1 MMLTDVLKQTGNEL
15 MNKYEV
21 GDYFLASPN
30 QTLKGSGVFARV
42 EWSIG
47 DTKYPTLAES
57 VQSAISEAKE
67 AGHTHPIVIGAVP
80 FDKKNPAQLV
90 VPEEVE
96 IAGPIEHHEVKEHNN
111 LQASYTLEPVPIPED
126 YERGINDGLD
136 RIKKGDME
144 KLVLSRSLRMTSDQ
158 PIQVES
164 ILFNLAH
171 HNPSGYTFAL
181 DLPKENDRPRTLIGA
196 SPELLVSKSGFMVM
210 ANPLA
215 GSRPR
220 SNDPAEDQRRADE
233 LIQSA
238 KDLHEHAVVVRAVK
252 ESLDPLCEMI
262 HVPDKPSLIK
272 TETMWHL
279 STEVKGIVRD
289 EKTSSLELATA
300 LHPTPAVC
308 GHPTEAAHEAI
319 RYIEP
324 FDRQYFTGMVGWCN
338 ERGDGEWIVTIRCA
352 EATDHSMQLFAGAG
366 VVAGSKAEEELAE
379 TGAKMQTMLRAM
391 GIHDN

>member
-1 MMLTDVLKQTGNEL
+1 MLLTDVLKQTGNEL
-15 MNKYEV
+15 MKQYEV

-30 QTLKGSGVFARV
+30 QTLKGSGVFAAV
-42 EWSIG
+42 DWTPG
-47 DTKYPTLAES
+47 QAKYPTLAES
-57 VQSAISEAKE
+57 VQATISEAKE
-67 AGHTHPIVIGAVP
+67 AGHAHPIVIGAVP
-80 FDKKNPAQLV
+80 FDKKNAAHLV
-90 VPEEVE
+90 VPKEVD
-96 IAGPIEHHEVKEHNN
+96 IAGPIESGEAQDHNDFH
-111 LQASYTLEPVPIPED
+111 ASYTLEPVPKPED
-126 YERGINDGLD
+126 YERGVNDGLD
-136 RIKKGDME
+136 RIQKGDIE

-164 ILFNLAH
+164 ILSNLAH
-171 HNPSGYTFAL
+171 HNTSGYTFAL
-181 DLPKENDRPRTLIGA
+181 DLPKENDRSRTLIGA

-220 SNDPAEDQRRADE
+220 SSDPVEDQRRADE

-252 ESLDPLCEMI
+252 ESLDPLCELI
-262 HVPDKPSLIK
+262 HVPEEPSLIK

-289 EKTSSLELATA
+289 EKTSSLALATA

-319 RYIEP
+319 RDIEP

-352 EATDHSMQLFAGAG
+352 EATEHSMQLFAGAG

-391 GIHDN
+391 GIQDN